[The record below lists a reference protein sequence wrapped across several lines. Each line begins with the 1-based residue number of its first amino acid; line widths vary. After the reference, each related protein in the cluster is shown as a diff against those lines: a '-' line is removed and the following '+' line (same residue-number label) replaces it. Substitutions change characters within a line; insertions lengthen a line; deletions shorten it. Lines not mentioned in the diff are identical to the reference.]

1 MKREY
6 IKPYIE
12 NVVVK
17 CNEKL
22 MWGELADASN
32 GFDHGDAKGFIG
44 QDDDEEAPI
53 KGDNLW
59 DGWDD

>member
-1 MKREY
+1 MKAVYKTPLTEVIVY
-6 IKPYIE
+6 M
-12 NVVVK
+12 ND
-17 CNEKL
+17 NQL
-22 MWGELADASN
+22 LAGTN
-32 GFDHGDAKGFIG
+32 NYDHADAKGFSG